1 MLFVLMYFMYIIYM
15 LCFCILCLYAIYEWP
30 EFYVNKGMFCSVNK
44 DFCHL
49 LITFANSKD
58 PDQGREEC
66 YNPKSLVCSSIQLFH
81 ACLWYSQNYYPEVP
95 WTT

>member
-1 MLFVLMYFMYIIYM
+1 MLFVLMYFMYIMYM

-30 EFYVNKGMFCSVNK
+30 EFHVNKDMFCSVNK

-58 PDQGREEC
+58 QDQGREEC
-66 YNPKSLVCSSIQLFH
+66 LPNNWYVLESLS
-81 ACLWYSQNYYPEVP
+81 PVP
-95 WTT
+95 ILLE

>member
-1 MLFVLMYFMYIIYM
+1 MLFVLMYFMYIMYM

-30 EFYVNKGMFCSVNK
+30 EFYVNKDMFCSVNK

-58 PDQGREEC
+58 PGQGRENVIIPNNLYVLEC
-66 YNPKSLVCSSIQLFH
+66 SRKSQSSSNS
-81 ACLWYSQNYYPEVP
+81 A
-95 WTT
+95 